1 MTDLDLFSSFSEN
14 YVSEKSEEMSLNDYL
29 TLCKDNP
36 MMYASAAER
45 MIAAIGEPELVE
57 TVDDPRLSRIF
68 LNRTIKRY
76 PAFSDFYGMEDTVER
91 IVGFFRYSAQGL
103 EERKQILYLL
113 GPVGGGK
120 SSLAERL
127 KTLMEKFPVY
137 VLKAGDKGISPI
149 FESPLSLFDPAK
161 YSQILEEKYGIPKRY
176 LTGLTSPWIIKRLDE
191 FGGQLNKF
199 TVVKMMPSKL
209 RQICITKTEPGDEN
223 NQDISSLVG
232 KVDIR
237 KLEYFSQNDPDAYSY
252 SGALNRST
260 QGLMEFVEMFK
271 APIKVLH
278 PLLTATQEGNYV
290 GTENIGAL
298 PFSGVILAHCF
309 SEDTEILT
317 ESGWRGIDEVLE
329 GDIVATLNRET
340 GSIEYQPALK
350 KFVYDYN
357 GDMYHMKS
365 SAADHLVTPNHK
377 MIYESYGSYK
387 ESLAENFFV
396 LGAKL
401 PVSGDFKADD
411 LAYYESDDELRFHI
425 WCVTD
430 GSISYIRTNGALNY
444 RFHFNK
450 ERKIERLEN
459 LLETLGY
466 GYNKSEQTDGTT
478 AIYVNG
484 VNPKFTKNL
493 SEIHRGLSPRQTT
506 ILLTE
511 WSHTD
516 GSYTN
521 SLTENHFQ
529 IYSNVPFHRDLIQEL
544 CVKSGHKS
552 TCAIAYKGEYNP
564 VFMMHIRLNTSL
576 VRSDGINKGTVEYS
590 GRVWCLETPNHT
602 LVARRNGKVLIT
614 GNSNESEWQTF
625 KGNKNNEAFLD
636 RICVIKVPYCL
647 QVSEEIKIY
656 EKLLR
661 SSDLEKAICAPQTLT
676 MLSQFCTLTRL
687 KKHENSNLYSKMRVY
702 DGENLK
708 DTDPKAKTI
717 QEYRDAAGVDEGM
730 NGISTRFAFKILSAT
745 FNHDA
750 TEIAADPVHLM
761 DVLER
766 SIKREQFGKETEDKY
781 MEFIKEHLAPKYAEF
796 IGNEIQKAYLESYS
810 EYGQNLFDRYVE
822 YADFYIQD
830 QDYKDPDTGQMFNK
844 SVLNAELEKIEKP
857 AGIANPKDF
866 RNEVVN
872 FVLRAKAKNNGKNPK
887 WTSYEKLR
895 DVIEKK
901 MFSSTEAL
909 LPIISAVNSKNSK
922 ENEKKHAD
930 FLERMKERGYTERM
944 CRRLIEWY
952 QRVKKAG

>member
-1 MTDLDLFSSFSEN
+1 MTDLDLFGSFSEN
-14 YVSEKSEEMSLNDYL
+14 YVSERSEEMSLTDYL

-76 PAFSDFYGMEDTVER
+76 PAFADFYGMEDTVEK
-91 IVGFFRYSAQGL
+91 IVGYFKYSAQGL

-127 KTLMEKFPVY
+127 KALMEKFPVY

-149 FESPLSLFDPAK
+149 FESPLSLFNPEK
-161 YSQILEEKYGIPKRY
+161 YGTILEEKYGISNRY

-191 FGGQLNKF
+191 FNGNLNKF

-278 PLLTATQEGNYV
+278 PLLTATQESNYV

-298 PFSGVILAHCF
+298 PFNGVILAHCF
-309 SEDTEILT
+309 SEDTELLT
-317 ESGWRGIDEVLE
+317 ENGWRGIDEIFE
-329 GDIVATLNRET
+329 GDVVATLNREN
-340 GSIEYQPALK
+340 GKIEYQSALK
-350 KFVYDYN
+350 KFVYNYS
-357 GDMYHMKS
+357 GDMYHMNS

-377 MIYESYGSYK
+377 MIYESYGNYK
-387 ESLAENFFV
+387 EVLAENFFV
-396 LGAKL
+396 TGAKV
-401 PVSGDFKADD
+401 PVSGLCEADD
-411 LAYYESDDELRFHI
+411 LDYYSSDDELRFHV

-430 GSISYIRTNGALNY
+430 GNISYIRNDGSFNY

-450 ERKIERLEN
+450 DRKIERLSN
-459 LLETLGY
+459 LLETLNY
-466 GYNKSEQTDGTT
+466 DYNKTTQNDGTT

-484 VNPKFTKNL
+484 VSPKISKRF
-493 SEIHRGLSPRQTT
+493 SEIHQKLSPRQTT
-506 ILLTE
+506 ILLRE

-516 GSYTN
+516 GSYCS
-521 SLTENHFQ
+521 SLTEDHFQ

-544 CVKSGHKS
+544 CAKSGHKS
-552 TCAIAYKGEYNP
+552 TCAIANKVGYDP

-576 VRSDGINKGTVEYS
+576 VRSDGINKGIVEYA

-614 GNSNESEWQTF
+614 GNSNESEWSTF

-636 RICVIKVPYCL
+636 RICVVKVPYCL

-661 SSDLEKAICAPQTLT
+661 SSDLEKAICAPQTLN

-687 KKHENSNLYSKMRVY
+687 KKHENSNLFSKMRVY

-745 FNHDA
+745 FNYDSI
-750 TEIAADPVHLM
+750 EVAADPVHLM
-761 DVLER
+761 AVLEN
-766 SIKREQFGKETEDKY
+766 SIKREQFGKEIEDKY
-781 MEFIKEHLAPKYAEF
+781 LEFIKEYLAPKYAEF

-830 QDYKDPDTGQMFNK
+830 QDYKDPDTGQMFNRA
-844 SVLNAELEKIEKP
+844 VLNAELEKIEKP

-895 DVIEKK
+895 EVIEKRI
-901 MFSSTEAL
+901 FSSSESL
-909 LPIISAVNSKNSK
+909 LPVITFGSKK
-922 ENEKKHAD
+922 DKDTEKKHTE
-930 FLERMKERGYTERM
+930 FLGRMKERGYTERM